1 MVDSTPA
8 SLIDNA
14 LKYRCAAWATL
25 QASPAAAVVSAEE
38 DGPGIP
44 EAAMAP
50 ACELFHRLQASRN
63 RGAGATGS
71 GLAVARQVV
80 EGYGGALRWAN
91 RPGGGLL
98 ATARLP
104 REGANGIGGGHG

>member
-1 MVDSTPA
+1 MTLGRTSRAFVRRPGSR
-8 SLIDNA
+8 DNA
-14 LKYRCAAWATL
+14 
-25 QASPAAAVVSAEE
+25 
-38 DGPGIP
+38 
-44 EAAMAP
+44 
-50 ACELFHRLQASRN
+50 ELFHRLQASRN

-80 EGYGGALRWAN
+80 EGYGGALRRAN

-104 REGANGIGGGHG
+104 REGANGIGGRQG